1 MIIIGLTGNIAS
13 GKSAVAA
20 LLKEWGACVIDMD
33 RVAKEIQSHNV
44 TVLDEIKKTFGESVV
59 KDNKLMRKKL
69 GEIVFSDKNELKKLN
84 KIMIPVMT
92 ERLKKIINEK
102 KKQGVKILVI
112 DAAILFEAKWEK
124 FAQEVWAVYIPKELQ
139 IKRLI
144 KREQIGRDE
153 ALKRI
158 ESQMDIKEKIKKANA
173 VIDNSKNFAYT
184 KEQVW
189 KLWKKIQNSI

>member
-92 ERLKKIINEK
+92 ERIKKIINEK

-124 FAQEVWAVYIPKELQ
+124 FAQEVWVVYIPKELQ

-173 VIDNSKNFAYT
+173 VIDNSKSFAYT

-189 KLWKKIQNSI
+189 RLWKKIQNSI

>member
-124 FAQEVWAVYIPKELQ
+124 FAQEVWVVYIPKELQ

-189 KLWKKIQNSI
+189 RLWKKIQNSI

>member
-33 RVAKEIQSHNV
+33 EVAKEIQSHNV

-92 ERLKKIINEK
+92 EKLKKIINEK
-102 KKQGVKILVI
+102 EKQGVKILVI

-158 ESQMDIKEKIKKANA
+158 ESQMDIKEKIKKANT
-173 VIDNSKNFAYT
+173 VIDNSKSFAYT

-189 KLWKKIQNSI
+189 RLWKKIQNSI